1 MARVSTGSQYIGRD
15 SATADHPRP
24 ANQSPF
30 RAHKASIR
38 IKAARAMIAK
48 RDAEIAQ
55 IGKAILKAETPK
67 IQRILAQRLLASKHN
82 RTSWLDYIAQDSIR
96 EARATLSPR

>member
-1 MARVSTGSQYIGRD
+1 MARVSTGSAYIGRN
-15 SATADHPRP
+15 ARTADRPLP

-30 RAHKASIR
+30 RAHKASTR

-48 RDAEIAQ
+48 RTAEIAQ
-55 IGKAILKAETPK
+55 IEKAIVKAESPK

-82 RTSWLDYIAQDSIR
+82 RSSWLDYIAQDSIR
-96 EARATLSPR
+96 EARAVIHP